1 MPKLYS
7 SNHILKILLKNGF
20 VIISQKGSHIKLRK
34 LGTTVL
40 TVIVPSERKDI
51 PLGTFRSICRQ
62 SNLQPKD
69 FE

>member
-20 VIISQKGSHIKLRK
+20 VIISQKGSYIKLRK

-40 TVIVPSERKDI
+40 TVIVPSERKAI